1 MKRTF
6 INNLGF
12 PSTHHFTNRT
22 LIKTGKFSQILLS
35 MLIVSIFSTSY
46 PIYAAASNTSIT
58 ESKLVVSFSG
68 PTPKGSLT
76 FPLFKGET
84 FQYFSAG
91 VGLEERQLTY
101 PPYPLKLILVQGTR
115 AFLSNVSITARQ
127 LDGPLILNIP
137 ATHVEGPWVFLNI
150 PTGTYLITATNHQQ
164 KSIEKQ
170 VSVVQKEAQ
179 TVHLRWPNYSESQ

>member
-1 MKRTF
+1 MITPFFKNSG
-6 INNLGF
+6 IHS
-12 PSTHHFTNRT
+12 PYYSTNRT
-22 LIKTGKFSQILLS
+22 FMRPCIFSRLLLS
-35 MLIVSIFSTSY
+35 FFMVAVFSVNDPVHAADSSTTIV
-46 PIYAAASNTSIT
+46 
-58 ESKLVVSFSG
+58 ESKLVVPFKG
-68 PTPKGSLT
+68 PIPKGPLT

-127 LDGPLILNIP
+127 LDGPLTIDIP
-137 ATHVEGPWVFLNI
+137 ATHVDGPWVFLNI
-150 PTGTYLITATNHQQ
+150 PAGTYLVTATNHHQ

-170 VSVVQKEAQ
+170 VSVIQEETQ
-179 TVHLRWPNYSESQ
+179 TVHLRWPN